1 MKRKKDIVIPPE
13 AEKMTIYEY
22 EQKYSKRQNV
32 RGAKIL
38 LRFLA
43 AAIGVIIAACLIL
56 ISLKAVELFTDKNVR
71 LGVGIGAGVASVIIF
86 ICLYIIPLV
95 KILKSDY
102 FITNVNAKTAR
113 DMRKNTL
120 YT

>member
-56 ISLKAVELFTDKNVR
+56 ISLKAVEQ
-71 LGVGIGAGVASVIIF
+71 IGRAHV
-86 ICLYIIPLV
+86 
-95 KILKSDY
+95 
-102 FITNVNAKTAR
+102 
-113 DMRKNTL
+113 
-120 YT
+120 